1 MITKNPM
8 QLKAIVKKKAIENNI
23 TAQLV
28 MQNYMLERLLDRISR
43 SKYKYNFII
52 KGGFLISAIVG
63 LDTRTTMDLDTT
75 VKGFTLVSLMLE
87 TKVSSTMPITS
98 SIIAALKIT
107 VPTLPF
113 SRPSSRSTSTVM
125 PTEVAVIM
133 VPIKTPSINPLE
145 PMGEKP

>member
-1 MITKNPM
+1 MQKIKN
-8 QLKAIVKKKAIENNI
+8 KAVFHK
-23 TAQLV
+23 
-28 MQNYMLERLLDRISR
+28 
-43 SKYKYNFII
+43 
-52 KGGFLISAIVG
+52 
-63 LDTRTTMDLDTT
+63 T

-87 TKVSSTMPITS
+87 TKVSSTMPMIS